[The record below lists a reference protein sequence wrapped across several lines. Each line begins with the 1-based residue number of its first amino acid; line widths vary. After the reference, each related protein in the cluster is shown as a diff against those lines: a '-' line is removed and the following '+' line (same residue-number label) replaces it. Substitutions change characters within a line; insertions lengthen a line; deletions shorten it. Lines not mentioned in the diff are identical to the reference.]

1 MSKVKL
7 TGFYLVLISLIIAV
21 ALFSLTHGQL
31 AISTSELFAVIR
43 GAGSRAQRLLVIDFR
58 LPRIILSVL
67 AGGALGMSGTILQ
80 SVTKNPLA
88 DTGILGINAGAGFTV
103 LLFISFV
110 ETTTATVFLLPLVAL
125 VGALAA
131 AGGILLIAFDRR
143 KGLTPVRMVLTGVVL
158 SSGISAMTILLTTK
172 LDSENYR
179 FVTMWQAGS
188 IWGSNWSFV
197 GAMIPWLLICFL
209 VAMSRHRIYD
219 ILQLGD
225 ETAVSVGVNVG
236 RERLIS
242 LLLAVIAAA
251 AAISVTGG
259 IGFLGLIAPHI
270 VRGLGIKKHMNLL
283 PASLLTGGL
292 LLLLSDTIGRL
303 LLPTGE
309 IPAGVIV
316 AIIGAPYFLYLLLKN
331 ND

>member
-1 MSKVKL
+1 MSKGKL
-7 TGFYLVLISLIIAV
+7 TSFYLIVIGLLLVVS
-21 ALFSLTHGQL
+21 FYSLTHGQL
-31 AISTSELFAVIR
+31 AISAADLWQVMR
-43 GAGSRAQRLLVIDFR
+43 GAGSKAQRLLVFDFR
-58 LPRIILSVL
+58 MPRIILAVL
-67 AGGALGMSGTILQ
+67 AGGALAMSGTILQ
-80 SVTKNPLA
+80 SVTRNPLA

-131 AGGILLIAFDRR
+131 AGGIVLIAFDRR

-158 SSGISAMTILLTTK
+158 STGISAMTILLTTK

-179 FVTMWQAGS
+179 FVTMWQAGT

-197 GAMIPWLLICFL
+197 VAMIPWLLLCFL
-209 VAMSRHRIYD
+209 LAMSRHRIYD

-236 RERLIS
+236 RERLLS
-242 LLLAVIAAA
+242 LVLAVVAAA

-270 VRGLGIKKHMNLL
+270 VRGLGIKKHFNLL

-292 LLLLSDTIGRL
+292 LLLVSDTIGRV

-316 AIIGAPYFLYLLLKN
+316 AIIGAPYFLYLLLKS
-331 ND
+331 DK

>member
-1 MSKVKL
+1 MSKGKL
-7 TGFYLVLISLIIAV
+7 TSFYFAVLGLIGVTIF
-21 ALFSLTHGQL
+21 FSLTHGQMS
-31 AISTSELFAVIR
+31 ISANDLWQVII
-43 GAGSRAQRLLVIDFR
+43 GAGSRAQRLLVLDFR
-58 LPRIILSVL
+58 LPRIILAVL

-80 SVTKNPLA
+80 SVTRNPLA

-110 ETTTATVFLLPLVAL
+110 ETSTTTVFLLPIVAL

-131 AGGILLIAFDRR
+131 AGGIVLIAFDRR
-143 KGLTPVRMVLTGVVL
+143 KGLTPVRMILTGVVL
-158 SSGISAMTILLTTK
+158 STGISAITILLTTK

-179 FVTMWQAGS
+179 FVTMWQAGT

-197 GAMIPWLLICFL
+197 GSMVPWLLVCFL
-209 VAMSRHRIYD
+209 LGMSKHRIYD

-225 ETAVSVGVNVG
+225 ETAVSVGVNVS
-236 RERLIS
+236 RERLVS
-242 LLLAVIAAA
+242 LVLAVVAAA

-270 VRGLGIKKHMNLL
+270 VRGLGIKKHLNLL
-283 PASLLTGGL
+283 PASLLIGGL
-292 LLLLSDTIGRL
+292 LLLLSDTIGRVV
-303 LLPTGE
+303 LPTGE

-316 AIIGAPYFLYLLLKN
+316 AIIGAPYFLYLLLKS
-331 ND
+331 DK